1 MEFSGT
7 LKGNRRCR
15 AGFALA
21 VSGVLAATAGIFPAF
36 AESPAPAAIPVPV
49 VSYSDLADLGD
60 SSGLVLRAQVR
71 KVTAIDP
78 ARARGVRPGYGRF
91 LIEARTQALLF
102 GAGAMGES
110 LRYLA
115 DLRLDAKG
123 KPPKLRKA
131 MVLLFANPVPGRPG
145 ELQLVAP
152 DAQVPWDAV
161 SEGKLRAVLGELHG
175 PAVPPRITGVREAIH
190 VSGTLAGEGETQLF
204 LATADD
210 SATALTVT
218 RIPGRVPAWSVSFS
232 EVAGA
237 GSPPPMHETL
247 AWYRLACFLPAELP
261 RAVNLSEGRAQR
273 LMAEEDYRLVR
284 RELGECGRLR
294 N

>member
-1 MEFSGT
+1 MEFSGIP
-7 LKGNRRCR
+7 KGKRRYR
-15 AGFALA
+15 TGLVLA
-21 VSGVLAATAGIFPAF
+21 VSGILAAATGIFPAL
-36 AESPAPAAIPVPV
+36 AESPAPPPAPAPV

-71 KVTAIDP
+71 KVSVIDP
-78 ARARGVRPGYGRF
+78 ARARGVRPGYARF

-102 GAGAMGES
+102 GSGAMGES

-131 MVLLFANPVPGRPG
+131 VVLLFANAVPGRPG

-175 PAVPPRITGVREAIH
+175 PAVPPRIKGVREAIH

-204 LATADD
+204 LDTADD
-210 SATALTVT
+210 SATAITVT
-218 RIPGRVPAWSVSFS
+218 RIPGRAPAWSVSFS

-237 GSPPPMHETL
+237 GSPPPMRETL
-247 AWYRLACFLPAELP
+247 SWYRLACFLPAELP
-261 RAVNLSEGRAQR
+261 RAVNLSDGRAER
-273 LMAEEDYRLVR
+273 FMAEEDYRLVR